1 MKVGLKDLRGK
12 QIESLELPTVFNTP
26 YRPEIIKKVYVNVL
40 SSQFQ
45 PQGRYPAAGEMV
57 SAESRNTGLGIARIA
72 RARGEGF
79 QRAGQ
84 AAGVASVRSGRLAH
98 PPVSWKVILK
108 KINKKEKQL
117 GFCSAIAATSNKD
130 IIEKRGH
137 KVGKISEFP
146 IVVSNDLEKITKT
159 TELRKALI
167 SLGLEED
174 LERSTNIVRV
184 PSGKPRRRGRKR
196 HTALSCLIVTSKG
209 SPISKLKKSLP
220 GVNVVSAENLSIM
233 DLVPGTKPVR
243 LTIYTKNAID
253 YMNKINTVWSR
264 VQSMVKEL

>member
-1 MKVGLKDLRGK
+1 MKVALKDLRGK
-12 QIESLELPTVFNTP
+12 EIEALELPSVFNTP

-98 PPVSWKVILK
+98 PPVSWKKIHK
-108 KINKKEKQL
+108 RINKKEKQL
-117 GFCSAIAATSNKD
+117 GFCSAIAATSNKE
-130 IIEKRGH
+130 IIEGRGH
-137 KVGKISEFP
+137 KVDKISEFP

-159 TELRKALI
+159 TELRKALL
-167 SLGLEED
+167 SLGLEDD
-174 LERSTNIVRV
+174 LKRSTSIVKV
-184 PSGKPRRRGRKR
+184 PSGKSRRRGRKK
-196 HTALSCLIVTSKG
+196 HTALSCLIVASKD
-209 SPISKLKKSLP
+209 SQINKLKKSLP
-220 GVNVVSAENLSIM
+220 GVNVVSVDNLSIM

-243 LTIYTKNAID
+243 LTVYTKNAID
-253 YMNKINTVWSR
+253 SMNNINTVWSK
-264 VQSMVKEL
+264 VQNMVNQ

>member
-1 MKVGLKDLRGK
+1 MKVSLKDLRGK
-12 QIESLELPTVFNTP
+12 DLESLELPSVFNTP

-40 SSQFQ
+40 STRFQ
-45 PQGRYPAAGEMV
+45 PQGRYPAAGEIV

-84 AAGVASVRSGRLAH
+84 AAGVAGVRKGRLAH
-98 PPVSWKVILK
+98 PPVSWKNTYK
-108 KINKKEKQL
+108 KINKKERHL
-117 GFCSAIAATSNKD
+117 GLCSAIAATSNRE

-146 IVVSNDLEKITKT
+146 IIVSNDLEKITKT
-159 TELRKALI
+159 SELRETLL

-174 LERSTNIVRV
+174 LARSTNIVRI
-184 PSGKPRRRGRKR
+184 PSGKSRLRGRKK
-196 HTALSCLIVTSKG
+196 HSALSSLIVVSKN
-209 SPISKLKKSLP
+209 SPVSKLRKSLP
-220 GVNVVSAENLSIM
+220 GVSVVSIESLSIM

-243 LTIYTKNAID
+243 LTVYTKNAID
-253 YMNKINTVWSR
+253 SMNSINTVWSK
-264 VQSMVKEL
+264 VQSMVNQ

>member
-1 MKVGLKDLRGK
+1 MKVALKDLRGK
-12 QIESLELPTVFNTP
+12 EVKSLELPSVFNTP

-40 SSQFQ
+40 SNKFQ

-84 AAGVASVRSGRLAH
+84 AAGVASVRAGRLAH
-98 PPVSWKVILK
+98 PPVSWKKNHK

-130 IIEKRGH
+130 IIENRGH
-137 KVGKISEFP
+137 NVGKISEFP
-146 IVVSNDLEKITKT
+146 IVVSNDLEKITRT
-159 TELRKALI
+159 SELRKTLL

-174 LERSTNIVRV
+174 LKRSTNIVRI
-184 PSGKPRRRGRKR
+184 PSGKSRRRGRKK
-196 HTALSCLIVTSKG
+196 HSALSCLIVVSKD
-209 SPISKLKKSLP
+209 SLITKLKKSLP
-220 GVNVVSAENLSIM
+220 GVNVVSIENLSIM

-243 LTIYTKNAID
+243 LTIYTKNTID
-253 YMNKINTVWSR
+253 SMNKINTVWSR
-264 VQSMVKEL
+264 VQSMVTE

>member
-1 MKVGLKDLRGK
+1 MKVALKDLRGK
-12 QIESLELPTVFNTP
+12 EVKSLELPSVFNTP

-40 SSQFQ
+40 SNKFQ

-84 AAGVASVRSGRLAH
+84 AAGVASVRAGRLAH
-98 PPVSWKVILK
+98 PPVSWKKNHK

-130 IIEKRGH
+130 IIENRGH
-137 KVGKISEFP
+137 NVGKISEFP
-146 IVVSNDLEKITKT
+146 IVVSNDLEKITRT
-159 TELRKALI
+159 SELRKTLL

-174 LERSTNIVRV
+174 LRRSTNIVRI
-184 PSGKPRRRGRKR
+184 PSGKSRRRGRKK
-196 HTALSCLIVTSKG
+196 HSALSCLIVVSKD
-209 SPISKLKKSLP
+209 SLITKLKKSLP
-220 GVNVVSAENLSIM
+220 GVNVVSIENLSIM

-253 YMNKINTVWSR
+253 SMNKINTVWSR
-264 VQSMVKEL
+264 LQSMVTE

>member
-1 MKVGLKDLRGK
+1 MKVALKDLRGK
-12 QIESLELPTVFNTP
+12 EVKSLELPSVFNTP

-40 SSQFQ
+40 SNKFQ

-84 AAGVASVRSGRLAH
+84 AAGVASVRAGRLAH
-98 PPVSWKVILK
+98 PPVSWKKNHK

-130 IIEKRGH
+130 IIENRGH
-137 KVGKISEFP
+137 NVGKISEFP
-146 IVVSNDLEKITKT
+146 IVVSNDLEKMTRT
-159 TELRKALI
+159 SELRKTLL

-174 LERSTNIVRV
+174 LKRSTNIVRI
-184 PSGKPRRRGRKR
+184 PSGKSRRRGRKK
-196 HTALSCLIVTSKG
+196 HSALSCLIVVSKD
-209 SPISKLKKSLP
+209 SPITKLKKSLP
-220 GVNVVSAENLSIM
+220 GVNVVSIENLSIM

-253 YMNKINTVWSR
+253 SMNKINTVWSR
-264 VQSMVKEL
+264 VQSMVTE

>member
-1 MKVGLKDLRGK
+1 MKVSLKDLRGK
-12 QIESLELPTVFNTP
+12 DLESLELPSVFNTP

-40 SSQFQ
+40 STRFQ
-45 PQGRYPAAGEMV
+45 PQGRYPAAGEIV

-84 AAGVASVRSGRLAH
+84 AAGVAGVRKGRLAH
-98 PPVSWKVILK
+98 PPVSWKNTYK
-108 KINKKEKQL
+108 KINKKERHL
-117 GFCSAIAATSNKD
+117 GLCSAIAATSNRE

-146 IVVSNDLEKITKT
+146 IIVSNDLEKITKT
-159 TELRKALI
+159 SELRKTLL

-174 LERSTNIVRV
+174 LARSTNIVRI
-184 PSGKPRRRGRKR
+184 PSGKSRLRGRKK
-196 HTALSCLIVTSKG
+196 HSALSSLIVVSKN
-209 SPISKLKKSLP
+209 SPVSKLRKSLP
-220 GVNVVSAENLSIM
+220 GVSVVSIESLSIM

-243 LTIYTKNAID
+243 LTVYTKNAID
-253 YMNKINTVWSR
+253 SMNSINTVWSK
-264 VQSMVKEL
+264 VQSMVNQ

>member
-1 MKVGLKDLRGK
+1 MKAILKDLHGK
-12 QIESLELPTVFNTP
+12 EIESMELPSVFNTP
-26 YRPEIIKKVYVNVL
+26 FRPEIIKKVYVNVL
-40 SSQFQ
+40 STKYQR
-45 PQGRYPAAGEMV
+45 QGRYPAAGEIV

-72 RARGEGF
+72 RAKGEGF

-84 AAGVASVRSGRLAH
+84 AAGVGGIRSGRLTH
-98 PPVSWKVILK
+98 PPVSWRKNYK

-117 GFCSAIAATSNKD
+117 GFCSAIAATSNKN

-137 KVGKISEFP
+137 NVENISEFP

-159 TELRKALI
+159 AELRKTLL

-174 LERSTNIVRV
+174 LKRSTNIVRI
-184 PSGKPRRRGRKR
+184 PSGKSRLRGRKK
-196 HTALSCLIVTSKG
+196 HTALSCLIVVSKD
-209 SPISKLKKSLP
+209 SALSKLKKSLP
-220 GVNVVSAENLSIM
+220 GVNVVPIENLSIT

-253 YMNKINTVWSR
+253 SMNEINTVWSKI
-264 VQSMVKEL
+264 QAMVK

>member
-1 MKVGLKDLRGK
+1 MKVALKDLRGK
-12 QIESLELPTVFNTP
+12 EVKSLELPSVFNTP

-40 SSQFQ
+40 SNKFQ

-84 AAGVASVRSGRLAH
+84 AAGVASVRAGRLAH
-98 PPVSWKVILK
+98 PPVSWKKNHK

-130 IIEKRGH
+130 IIENRGH
-137 KVGKISEFP
+137 NVGKISEFP
-146 IVVSNDLEKITKT
+146 IVVSNDLEKITRT
-159 TELRKALI
+159 SELRKTLL

-174 LERSTNIVRV
+174 LKRSTNIVRI
-184 PSGKPRRRGRKR
+184 PSGKSRRRGRNK
-196 HTALSCLIVTSKG
+196 HSALSCLIVVSKG
-209 SPISKLKKSLP
+209 APITKLKKSLP
-220 GVNVVSAENLSIM
+220 GVNVVSIENLSIM

-253 YMNKINTVWSR
+253 SMNKINTVWSR
-264 VQSMVKEL
+264 VQSMVTE

>member
-1 MKVGLKDLRGK
+1 MKVSLKDLRGK
-12 QIESLELPTVFNTP
+12 DLESLELPSVFNTP

-45 PQGRYPAAGEMV
+45 PQGRYPAAGEIV

-84 AAGVASVRSGRLAH
+84 AAGVAGVRKGRLAH
-98 PPVSWKVILK
+98 PPVSWKNTYK
-108 KINKKEKQL
+108 KINKKERHL
-117 GFCSAIAATSNKD
+117 GLCSAIAATSNRE

-146 IVVSNDLEKITKT
+146 IIVSNDLEKITKT
-159 TELRKALI
+159 SELRKTLL

-174 LERSTNIVRV
+174 LARSANIVRI
-184 PSGKPRRRGRKR
+184 PSGKSRLRGRKK
-196 HTALSCLIVTSKG
+196 HSALSSLIVVSKN
-209 SPISKLKKSLP
+209 SPVSKLRKSLP
-220 GVNVVSAENLSIM
+220 GVSVVSIESLSIM

-243 LTIYTKNAID
+243 LTVYTKNAID
-253 YMNKINTVWSR
+253 SMNSINTVWSK
-264 VQSMVKEL
+264 VQSMVNQ

>member
-1 MKVGLKDLRGK
+1 MKVSLKDLRGK
-12 QIESLELPTVFNTP
+12 EIESLELPSVFNTP
-26 YRPEIIKKVYVNVL
+26 FRPEIIKKVYVNVL
-40 SSQFQ
+40 STKFQ
-45 PQGRYPAAGEMV
+45 PQGRYPAAGEIV
-57 SAESRNTGLGIARIA
+57 SAESRNTGLGMARIA

-84 AAGVASVRSGRLAH
+84 AAGVAGVRSGRLAH
-98 PPVSWKVILK
+98 PPVSWKKNYK

-137 KVGKISEFP
+137 NVGNISAFP
-146 IVVSNDLEKITKT
+146 IVVANDLEKITKT
-159 TELRKALI
+159 AELRKTLL

-174 LERSTNIVRV
+174 LKRSTNTVRV
-184 PSGKPRRRGRKR
+184 PSGKSRLRGRKK
-196 HTALSCLIVTSKG
+196 HTALSCLIVVSKD
-209 SPISKLKKSLP
+209 SPVSKLKKSLP
-220 GVNVVSAENLSIM
+220 GVNIVSIEKLSIM

-253 YMNKINTVWSR
+253 SMNKINTVWSKIHT
-264 VQSMVKEL
+264 MVK

>member
-1 MKVGLKDLRGK
+1 MKVSLKDLRGK
-12 QIESLELPTVFNTP
+12 EIESLELPSVFNTP
-26 YRPEIIKKVYVNVL
+26 FRPEIIKKVYVNVL
-40 SSQFQ
+40 STKFQ
-45 PQGRYPAAGEMV
+45 PQGRYPAAGEIV

-84 AAGVASVRSGRLAH
+84 AAGVAGVRSGRLAH
-98 PPVSWKVILK
+98 PPVSWKKNYK

-137 KVGKISEFP
+137 NVGKISAFP
-146 IVVSNDLEKITKT
+146 IVVANDLEKITKT
-159 TELRKALI
+159 AELRKTLL

-174 LERSTNIVRV
+174 LKRSTNTVRV
-184 PSGKPRRRGRKR
+184 PSGKSRLRGRKK
-196 HTALSCLIVTSKG
+196 HAALSCLIVVSKD
-209 SPISKLKKSLP
+209 SPVSKLKKSLP
-220 GVNVVSAENLSIM
+220 GVNIVPIEKLSIM

-253 YMNKINTVWSR
+253 SMNKINTIWSKIHT
-264 VQSMVKEL
+264 MVK